1 MTTSKNTG
9 PDFAQRLDYLFKHIT
24 HPDGREYS
32 YDEVQRGTGRAVTA
46 AYIWR
51 LRTGKAKNPGY
62 WVIKALSDFF
72 GIDPNYFF
80 QDEKQAIEMADKK
93 ARTNLAEYLQD
104 NTVKDIALRASELD
118 EAGQQAIL
126 SMIDYILHRK
136 SK

>member
-1 MTTSKNTG
+1 MTIPEDAG
-9 PDFAQRLDYLFKHIT
+9 PDFAQRLDYLFKQIT

-32 YDEVQRGTGRAVTA
+32 YEEVQNGTDKAVTA

-80 QDEKQAIEMADKK
+80 QDEKQAVEMADKQ
-93 ARTNLAEYLQD
+93 ARINLAERLQD
-104 NTVKDIALRASELD
+104 DTVKDIALRASELD
-118 EAGQQAIL
+118 EAGRQAIL
-126 SMIDYILHRK
+126 GMIDYILHRK
-136 SK
+136 SE